1 MNDRRS
7 IINSSY
13 IQPAIVY
20 ILLVNHP
27 HPNVDFILHI
37 FSQDIERSPS
47 LLPKLHWRLLNT
59 ANPAL
64 PRAPR
69 LVFRPSTRSFIFS
82 IFFKKC
88 ISRLSL
94 FPQNIHQITS
104 IYMFVSSICLTN
116 TKRYHSS
123 PKRFKANYHACRR
136 FLGKCYQLPPL
147 IHLAR
152 KIISLNTCRQNQ
164 LTKD

>member
-82 IFFKKC
+82 IFLKNVSPGFHCFLKIFTK
-88 ISRLSL
+88 S
-94 FPQNIHQITS
+94 QV
-104 IYMFVSSICLTN
+104 YMFVLSICLTN